1 MNNEEMNKVVAMDN
15 SITLEQFVEIMKDKE
30 RRNIQLYSNEH
41 NGMSVNMIVERTEFF
56 KEYKEIKFS
65 NKQSN
70 FTIDT
75 ERIEDIEFNEEDNKI
90 TMTLDCSVQELIIE
104 LHKREVRRYDN

>member
-1 MNNEEMNKVVAMDN
+1 MNNEEMNKVEAMDN
-15 SITLEQFVEIMKDKE
+15 SITLEQFEEIMKQKE
-30 RRNIQLYSNEH
+30 GGNIQLYSNEY
-41 NGMSVNMIVERTEFF
+41 NGMSVNMIVEKTEFF

-70 FTIDT
+70 LTID
-75 ERIEDIEFNEEDNKI
+75 IDWINNVEFVDNEI

-104 LHKREVRRYDN
+104 LH

>member
-1 MNNEEMNKVVAMDN
+1 MMNNEEMNKVEAMDN
-15 SITLEQFVEIMKDKE
+15 SITLEQFEEIMKQKE
-30 RRNIQLYSNEH
+30 GGNIQLYSNEY
-41 NGMSVNMIVERTEFF
+41 NGMSVNMIVEKTEFF

-70 FTIDT
+70 LTID
-75 ERIEDIEFNEEDNKI
+75 IDWINNVEFVDNEI

-104 LHKREVRRYDN
+104 LH

>member
-1 MNNEEMNKVVAMDN
+1 MMNNETMNETVAMDN
-15 SITLEQFVEIMKDKE
+15 SITLEQFEQIMKEKE
-30 RRNIQLYSNEH
+30 GGNVQLYSNEH
-41 NGMSVNMIVERTEFF
+41 DGMSVNMIVEKTEFF

-70 FTIDT
+70 LTIDID
-75 ERIEDIEFNEEDNKI
+75 RINNVEFVDNEI

-104 LHKREVRRYDN
+104 LH

>member
-1 MNNEEMNKVVAMDN
+1 MQKKRRIEIMMNNETMNETVAMDN
-15 SITLEQFVEIMKDKE
+15 SITLEQFEQIMKEKE
-30 RRNIQLYSNEH
+30 GGNVQLYSNEH
-41 NGMSVNMIVERTEFF
+41 DGMSVNMIVEKTEFF

-70 FTIDT
+70 LTIDID
-75 ERIEDIEFNEEDNKI
+75 RINNVEFVDNEI

-104 LHKREVRRYDN
+104 LH